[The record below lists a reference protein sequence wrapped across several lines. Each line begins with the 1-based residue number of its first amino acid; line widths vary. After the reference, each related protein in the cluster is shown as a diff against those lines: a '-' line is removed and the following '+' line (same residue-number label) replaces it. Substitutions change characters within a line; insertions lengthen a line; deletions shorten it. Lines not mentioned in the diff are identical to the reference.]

1 MLVSFKCKVAK
12 STDIETRVC
21 LVSLVNPGVGRL
33 SVVAEVSGGEPKPDL
48 VVGCLHGVRAMDDV
62 ASNLFNKAVSSV
74 LY

>member
-12 STDIETRVC
+12 STDIEGRVC
-21 LVSLVNPGVGRL
+21 LVSLVNPGVSCL

-48 VVGCLHGVRAMDDV
+48 VVGRLHGVRAMDDV